1 MRAIGFPATFGRK
14 QQMELIEENC
24 KQPKHV
30 WYYQDGRDPDGVLAQ
45 YDLEVGRGI
54 GLSVLGSV
62 DEQHDF
68 YPDFWYP
75 YMTPE
80 IVSSSN
86 AIVTVDKRVDNNS
99 YSGQSDD
106 LRLGVTVIY
115 RLLNTLEYRKKIDAD
130 PNALQHVKQKLLG
143 LCLDGHIL
151 MPIHKPQ
158 EEIERGKRLFDERQD
173 LVHLADTGDENAAQ
187 KLSALEA
194 DTTDNALNRM
204 QQYDEDYYSVV
215 DTVLM
220 PHGVECELYSI
231 LGEIKKISYTANNI
245 TLDQICRMTVEIN
258 SFQFEV
264 GINVT
269 DLVGEPAV
277 GRRFKGIVWMLGT
290 LEFPQNPEDHP
301 GSAEQEN

>member
-1 MRAIGFPATFGRK
+1 
-14 QQMELIEENC
+14 MELIEENC
-24 KQPKHV
+24 KHPKRV
-30 WYYQDGRDPDGVLAQ
+30 LYYQDSRDPDGVQAQ

-54 GLSVLGSV
+54 GLSVFGTV
-62 DEQHDF
+62 DDQSDF

-80 IVSSSN
+80 TVSSSD

-99 YSGQSDD
+99 YSGQCDD

-115 RLLNTLEYRKKIDAD
+115 RLLNPLEYRKSIDAD
-130 PNALQHVKQKLLG
+130 PNALQHVNQKLLG
-143 LCLDGHIL
+143 LSLNGHIL
-151 MPIHKPQ
+151 MPIHKTQ
-158 EEIERGKRLFDERQD
+158 DEIERGGRLFNERQD
-173 LVHLADTGDENAAQ
+173 LVHLAEAGDENAGQ
-187 KLSALEA
+187 KLSALEIE
-194 DTTDNALNRM
+194 TTDNAMNRM

-215 DTVLM
+215 ESVMM

-231 LGEIKKISYTANNI
+231 LGEIKKISYTANNV

-258 SFQFEV
+258 HFQFEV

-277 GRRFKGIVWMLGT
+277 GRRFKGNVWMLGMQKT
-290 LEFPQNPEDHP
+290 ERKRRNSSRTEFRE
-301 GSAEQEN
+301 EYF